1 MSEFVERYGFLKT
14 LPPGLKKKIEI
25 DIMKA
30 ELEREIKETLP
41 KIKPGFG
48 GKATAEEL
56 DEYADEVYES

>member
-1 MSEFVERYGFLKT
+1 MSEVVERYGFLKT